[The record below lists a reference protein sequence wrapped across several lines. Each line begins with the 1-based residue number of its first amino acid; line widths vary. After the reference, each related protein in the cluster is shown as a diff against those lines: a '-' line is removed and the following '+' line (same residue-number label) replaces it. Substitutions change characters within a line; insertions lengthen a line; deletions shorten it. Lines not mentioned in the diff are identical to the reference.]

1 MVRLLEIPS
10 LEQRADQTADVNCGP
25 RSEVMHSG
33 TPNLA
38 THVATKVSAH
48 DVAEVSLSGTAS
60 NHLVDLSI
68 IVKMWLKPPRRNRKG
83 PHKVYVHVSEA
94 AAGNRDRLRRGGRL
108 RSNLAAVAALALPAP

>member
-1 MVRLLEIPS
+1 VVRLLEMPS

-25 RSEVMHSG
+25 WSEVMHSG

-68 IVKMWLKPPRRNRKG
+68 MVKMWLKPPEETGRG
-83 PHKVYVHVSEA
+83 PTGLRARVSF
-94 AAGNRDRLRRGGRL
+94 GSTSSTN
-108 RSNLAAVAALALPAP
+108 PCTH